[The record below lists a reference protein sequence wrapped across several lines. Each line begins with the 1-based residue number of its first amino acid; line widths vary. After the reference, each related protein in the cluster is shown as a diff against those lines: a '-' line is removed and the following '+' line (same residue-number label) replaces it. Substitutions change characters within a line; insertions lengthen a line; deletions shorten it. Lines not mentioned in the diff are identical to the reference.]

1 MSQTEERKQ
10 IYEVWILRHDGE
22 HICSMSS
29 TDYDKCFE
37 DWQSLSGKWKEAIVA
52 KSPIDLIKPLV
63 TCFDPGLIK
72 EITLRPVV
80 SITESKHQNPYQ
92 QKMMRDGLTNTLKNN
107 GNIINPDILDQG
119 YR

>member
-1 MSQTEERKQ
+1 MSKTEEKKQ

-22 HICSMSS
+22 HIRSISDS
-29 TDYDKCFE
+29 NYDSCYE
-37 DWQSLSGKWKEAIVA
+37 DWKLLSDKWKECVASKVPIVL
-52 KSPIDLIKPLV
+52 DKPVV

-80 SITESKHQNPYQ
+80 EVTESKYKNPYQ
-92 QKMMRDGLTNTLKNN
+92 QQMMRDGLGNTLKNN

>member
-1 MSQTEERKQ
+1 MSKIEEKKQ

-22 HICSMSS
+22 HICSLSS

-37 DWQSLSGKWKEAIVA
+37 DWQSLSGKWKEAITA
-52 KSPIDLIKPLV
+52 KTPIDLIKPVV

-72 EITLRPVV
+72 EITLRPVIQV
-80 SITESKHQNPYQ
+80 TESKHQNPYHQ
-92 QKMMRDGLTNTLKNN
+92 QMTRDGFGNTIKNN
-107 GNIINPDILDQG
+107 GNILDPNILDQG